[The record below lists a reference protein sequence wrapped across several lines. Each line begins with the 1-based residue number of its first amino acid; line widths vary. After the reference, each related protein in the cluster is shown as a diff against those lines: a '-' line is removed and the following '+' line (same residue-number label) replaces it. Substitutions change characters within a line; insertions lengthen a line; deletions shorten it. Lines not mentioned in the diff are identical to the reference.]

1 MGTDPKTMYNNLN
14 KKKKNKGSILPFL
27 VVVIIVFLAY
37 KANPEYWQ
45 QGRLFQDLK
54 NAGKKEVKTE
64 DIAKVPE
71 KPKEPEVDP
80 DAMLEGSIKGAKTI
94 PINVTKEVNQND
106 PTYWVYRSKFK
117 TIYLVAQKTNASQNL
132 FNDFNDA
139 IKNEGLKDEF
149 VVSALLYEAK
159 NKKSLC
165 EATIPHNFLCK
176 QCDRKVCIVN
186 PKKREFLVVAATK
199 QAVLGRV
206 KQIARDGWGD
216 E

>member
-80 DAMLEGSIKGAKTI
+80 DAMFEGSIKGAKTI
-94 PINVTKEVNQND
+94 PINVSKAVNRND
-106 PTYWVYRSKFK
+106 PTYNTFRSKFK
-117 TIYLVAQKTNASQNL
+117 VIYLVSPKSNSSDKLADDIRLALQEQDL
-132 FNDFNDA
+132 R
-139 IKNEGLKDEF
+139 DEF
-149 VVSALLYEAK
+149 TFDSLRYQMK
-159 NKKSLC
+159 NKKKAC
-165 EATIPHNFLCK
+165 EVSVPQNFLCE
-176 QCDRKVCIVN
+176 QCDRKICIIN
-186 PKKREFLVVAATK
+186 ARKKEFLVVAPSVSA
-199 QAVLGRV
+199 AIGRA
-206 KQIARDGWGD
+206 KSIQKNGW
-216 E
+216 